1 MVSSSRPA
9 PLSLRTSL
17 TAARFSACAPLAT
30 ANRAMIGRLTYR
42 MVFIVFLFRWN
53 VSKRSLTERWRLSR
67 NIIEGVTAD
76 PGKHEAMR
84 ASAVPT
90 FPGSHQPR
98 RGRWKLARDEVPG
111 FVYEMRLRPERTPE
125 LVACCTVNHPC
136 VPRGTPDVFWMAIQG
151 LRPWLISR
159 VPSGQQ
165 PGYRQ
170 DRTRDVSRPRRGI
183 GGKVS
188 PAIVCCINH

>member
-1 MVSSSRPA
+1 
-9 PLSLRTSL
+9 
-17 TAARFSACAPLAT
+17 
-30 ANRAMIGRLTYR
+30 
-42 MVFIVFLFRWN
+42 
-53 VSKRSLTERWRLSR
+53 
-67 NIIEGVTAD
+67 
-76 PGKHEAMR
+76 MR

-90 FPGSHQPR
+90 FPGSPQPR

-159 VPSGQQ
+159 VPSG
-165 PGYRQ
+165 
-170 DRTRDVSRPRRGI
+170 PRRGLKRRDKGLPEVLRDLI
-183 GGKVS
+183 CRRAIQGRTTPARLGVGAVGRGDIVS
-188 PAIVCCINH
+188 EK